1 MLSQIMM
8 KWGNKLKQKELNI
21 DDITMDANN
30 LENAI
35 NGLDSFVYHSLLNN
49 DAKIE
54 DISALSGLLTSIKLL
69 ATKHA
74 TELSEFGM
82 GM

>member
-1 MLSQIMM
+1 M
-8 KWGNKLKQKELNI
+8 KSNNLNI
-21 DDITMDANN
+21 DDITACAND

-35 NGLDSFVYHSLLNN
+35 NGLDSFVYHSLMNN

-54 DISALSGLLTSIKLL
+54 DISALSGLLASIKLL
-69 ATKHA
+69 AIKHA
-74 TELSEFGM
+74 KELSEFGI

>member
-1 MLSQIMM
+1 ME
-8 KWGNKLKQKELNI
+8 NNNLNI
-21 DDITMDANN
+21 DDITMDANS
-30 LENAI
+30 LESAI
-35 NGLDSFVYHSLLNN
+35 NGLDSFVYHNLLNN

-54 DISALSGLLTSIKLL
+54 DISALSGLLASIKLL

-82 GM
+82 GL